1 MESDNNDL
9 IELMSNEGGRD
20 QAAANANN
28 GNEIDVNQCRYCE
41 QTQPKGTVFQHE
53 TMCDMRPKRQMKGPN
68 LKKAS

>member
-41 QTQPKGTVFQHE
+41 QTQPKGTVF
-53 TMCDMRPKRQMKGPN
+53 
-68 LKKAS
+68 